1 MGEDWW
7 SKGWDRDGRK
17 SRPKQIKACQAHVP
31 VRRLH
36 AGSQEWHP
44 QSSSVCGFQ
53 RWVCRCQH
61 RGQHDPQGCSW
72 KNMMGGYHVNV
83 AALLLSQL
91 LSITTMVYCCC
102 CQYTRP
108 YYHRNKVH
116 NWCCSDDRLC
126 FSRVVA
132 SWLFLLLLAIIIAG
146 IDLASSLSLTVPC
159 VQLPGITTTTTAPS
173 AEIEDLTMERL

>member
-1 MGEDWW
+1 MGARAALSR
-7 SKGWDRDGRK
+7 SKLARPMFQSGVCMLDPKSGILRAHPFAVSSAGFVGVSTEASMTCRDVPGR
-17 SRPKQIKACQAHVP
+17 
-31 VRRLH
+31 
-36 AGSQEWHP
+36 
-44 QSSSVCGFQ
+44 
-53 RWVCRCQH
+53 
-61 RGQHDPQGCSW
+61 
-72 KNMMGGYHVNV
+72 NMMGGYHVNV

-116 NWCCSDDRLC
+116 NLCCSDDRLC

-173 AEIEDLTMERL
+173 AEIEDLTIEHL